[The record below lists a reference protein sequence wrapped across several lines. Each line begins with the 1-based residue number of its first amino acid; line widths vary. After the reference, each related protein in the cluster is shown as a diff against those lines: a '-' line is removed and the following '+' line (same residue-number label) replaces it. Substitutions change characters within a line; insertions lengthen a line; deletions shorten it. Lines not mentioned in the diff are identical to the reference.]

1 MKIKRQDKMKDDIII
16 AKTAGFCMGV
26 RRAVEI
32 ALDEANIK
40 KGNKIKTFGPLIHNP
55 QVLKL
60 LEDKKIQ
67 CIEEIPE
74 NGDGTIIIRAHGIPP
89 QSKKKL
95 EKAGFQVVD
104 ATCPRVIKVQAI
116 IKKHSAKGYD
126 VIIAGDH
133 DHAEV
138 IGLLGYAGEK
148 GHVINSIEEFE
159 ALPDFE
165 KAIVVAQTTQ
175 NTKFYKELEKK
186 ISENHPEYKFFNKIC
201 DSTEK
206 RQEEIKEIAKEV
218 DTVIVVGGKT
228 SGNTK
233 RLKEVASQEGKR
245 AFHIENESE
254 LDMNFVASQKKI
266 GITAGAS
273 TPNWVISQVYKAIKT
288 AKLKKE
294 KSALLCCFIV
304 LKFLL
309 RSNILLA
316 AGAGALTTAAA
327 VLLDVSP
334 LPAGAVIAAS
344 LYIFSIH
351 TINNLT
357 LIDSDKFNDP
367 QKAIMYEKYKIP
379 LFFAAVFAG
388 FLCIGISFTLGVLPF
403 LTIVFMSIAGLCYKL
418 PIINIPRLT
427 NGFEPL
433 SRIKG
438 SKAVL
443 IAGAWG
449 MLCTMLPVVSGDDFS
464 FSKIFG
470 IFVSFIFCASMALFR
485 TIWVDILAIQGN
497 KIAGE
502 ITIPILYGE
511 KRTSSFIK
519 YLLLSMILLLFISS
533 FLGIITNFGYLL
545 MVYPALSLFFIIF
558 NSRKEIQ
565 PGYFDDVITESL
577 FIAAGIL
584 ALIWKVFT

>member
-1 MKIKRQDKMKDDIII
+1 MKDDIVI

-40 KGNKIKTFGPLIHNP
+40 NKQTKIFTFGPLIHNP

-60 LEDKKIQ
+60 LEDKKIE

-74 NGDGTIIIRAHGIPP
+74 KGEGTIIIRAHGIPP

-95 EKAGFQVVD
+95 EQAGFQVVD

-159 ALPDFE
+159 KLPCFE

-175 NTKFYKELEKK
+175 NTRFYKELEKTIAK
-186 ISENHPEYKFFNKIC
+186 KYPEYKFFNTIC

-206 RQEEIKEIAKEV
+206 RQKEIKEISKEV
-218 DTVIVVGGKT
+218 DAVVVVGGKT

-233 RLKEVASQEGKR
+233 RLKEVTSQEGKT

-254 LDMNFVASQKKI
+254 LDMNFIASQKKI

-273 TPNWVISQVYKAIKT
+273 TPNWVISQVYRAIKT
-288 AKLKKE
+288 ARLKKQ
-294 KSALLCCFIV
+294 KSNLLCCFMV
-304 LKFLL
+304 LKFLF

-316 AGAGALTTAAA
+316 AGAGALTTASA
-327 VLLDVSP
+327 VLLDISP
-334 LPAGAVIAAS
+334 LYFSTIITAS

-367 QKAIMYEKYKIP
+367 QKAKMYEKYKFP
-379 LFFAAVFAG
+379 LFLAAVFAA
-388 FLCIGISFTLGVLPF
+388 FLCIGISFSLGVLPF
-403 LTIVFMSIAGLCYKL
+403 LAVLIMTVAGLCYKL
-418 PIINIPRLT
+418 PIVNIPKIT

-433 SRIKG
+433 SKIKG

-449 MLCTMLPVVSGDDFS
+449 MLCTILPIFSGDDFS
-464 FSKIFG
+464 FSKIPG
-470 IFVSFIFCASMALFR
+470 IFVVFVFCASMAFFR
-485 TIWVDILAIQGN
+485 TIWFDILAIQGN

-511 KRTSSFIK
+511 KRTSDFIK
-519 YLLLSMILLLFISS
+519 YLLLSMIFLLFISS
-533 FLGIITNFGYLL
+533 FTGIISKFGYFLII
-545 MVYPALSLFFIIF
+545 YPAISFLFILI
-558 NSRKEIQ
+558 NSKKEIQ
-565 PGYFDDVITESL
+565 PGFFDDLITESFFL
-577 FIAAGIL
+577 TAGIL
-584 ALIWKVFT
+584 ALIWKIFT

>member
-1 MKIKRQDKMKDDIII
+1 MKDDIVI

-40 KGNKIKTFGPLIHNP
+40 NKGSEIFTFGPLIHNP

-74 NGDGTIIIRAHGIPP
+74 KGKGTIIIRAHGIPP

-95 EKAGFQVVD
+95 EQAGFEVVD

-116 IKKHSAKGYD
+116 IKKHSAEGYD

-159 ALPDFE
+159 NLPAYE

-175 NTKFYKELEKK
+175 NTKFYKDLEKT
-186 ISENHPEYKFFNKIC
+186 ISEKFPDYKFFNTIC

-206 RQEEIKEIAKEV
+206 RQEEIKEISKDV
-218 DTVIVVGGKT
+218 DAVVVVGGKT

-233 RLKEVASQEGKR
+233 RLKEVASQEGKT

-254 LDMNFVASQKKI
+254 LDMNFIAAQKKI

-273 TPNWVISQVYKAIKT
+273 TPNWVISQVYKEIKT
-288 AKLKKE
+288 ARLKKE

-304 LKFLL
+304 LKFLF

-327 VLLDVSP
+327 VLLDIP
-334 LPAGAVIAAS
+334 LEFPTVLTAS

-357 LIDSDKFNDP
+357 LIDSDRFNDP
-367 QKAIMYEKYKIP
+367 QKANMYEKYKFP
-379 LFFAAVFAG
+379 LSFAAVFAG
-388 FLCIGISFTLGVLPF
+388 FLCIAMSFSLGILPF
-403 LTIVFMSIAGLCYKL
+403 IAVIIMTIAGLCYKL
-418 PIINIPRLT
+418 PIVNIPKIT

-438 SKAVL
+438 SKALL

-449 MLCTMLPVVSGDDFS
+449 MLCTILPIFSANDFS
-464 FSKIFG
+464 FSKIPG
-470 IFVSFIFCASMALFR
+470 ILVVFIFCASMAFFR
-485 TIWVDILAIQGN
+485 TIWFDILAIQGN

-511 KRTSSFIK
+511 KRTSDLIK
-519 YLLLSMILLLFISS
+519 YLILSMIFLLFISS
-533 FLGIITNFGYLL
+533 FTGIISNFGYLL
-545 MVYPALSLFFIIF
+545 MIYPAISLIFILI
-558 NSRKEIQ
+558 NTKKEIQ
-565 PGYFDDVITESL
+565 PGFFDDLITESFFL
-577 FIAAGIL
+577 TAGIL
-584 ALIWKVFT
+584 ALIWKIFS